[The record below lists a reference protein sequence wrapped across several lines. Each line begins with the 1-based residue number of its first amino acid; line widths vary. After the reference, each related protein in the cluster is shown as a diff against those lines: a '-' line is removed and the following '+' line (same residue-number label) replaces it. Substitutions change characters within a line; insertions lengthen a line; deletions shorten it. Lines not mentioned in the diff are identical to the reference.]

1 MTESLESPEQQNM
14 EECSENEEQKA
25 MLETFQVSP
34 KRKTKV
40 KKPLF
45 FRSASSASFFKGLR
59 RLGSTSSNC
68 SSDEDVESSKPTK
81 APSVVGRTWSGS
93 GGSDTKSRRKRLVK
107 QSTFCEGEL
116 PKKQDGVICS
126 TKELTS
132 ILSLGAQKTEKQ
144 RHHVREGMEGVKNK
158 GLIVSDESGKDV
170 QSSSG
175 VRNSVSVGPTLEEDL
190 NEDEEEEEIN
200 VAECS
205 TVEWDESRGSVDA
218 QELGGAIENFLQRL
232 SVG

>member
-1 MTESLESPEQQNM
+1 MTESSESPENQNM
-14 EECSENEEQKA
+14 EEGSENEEQKA

-68 SSDEDVESSKPTK
+68 SSDEDLEVSKPPRP
-81 APSVVGRTWSGS
+81 PSIIGRTCSE
-93 GGSDTKSRRKRLVK
+93 TKSRRKRLVK

-116 PKKQDGVICS
+116 PKKKDGVICS
-126 TKELTS
+126 SKELTS
-132 ILSLGAQKTEKQ
+132 ILSLSTQKTEKQ
-144 RHHVREGMEGVKNK
+144 RVVRDGLEGVKNK
-158 GLIVSDESGKDV
+158 GLVVSDEAGKDV

-175 VRNSVSVGPTLEEDL
+175 ERNSISVGPTLEEDL
-190 NEDEEEEEIN
+190 NEEEEEEGEDIFVSKISN
-200 VAECS
+200 
-205 TVEWDESRGSVDA
+205 VEWDESRGSVDA
-218 QELGGAIENFLQRL
+218 QELGGAIENFLQGL